1 VTGPAAVGPGRALRG
16 GLTPSALGLGG
27 APLGNLFSAVDDETA
42 LATVR
47 RALDCGLRY
56 IDTAPHYG
64 LGVSERRCGRVLGEL
79 PRDSYV
85 LSTKVGRLLRPLARG
100 ETVPDEGYV
109 GGPALKRVWDF
120 SRDGIRRSLEES
132 LERLGV
138 DRVDIVYL
146 HDPDDFE
153 DEVYA
158 TAFPALAQLRDEGI
172 VRAIGAGMNQV
183 GMLARFVRRL
193 DLDVVLV
200 AGRYTLLDQTGLS
213 DLLPACEERGVGAV
227 VGGAFNS
234 GLLAD
239 PDAGHYDYGEAPSEL
254 VSRARA
260 MAEICA
266 RHATPLAGAA
276 LQFPLG
282 HPAVCSVV
290 VGARAPEEVDSNAR
304 AFADRAPPALWD
316 ELRSAG
322 LLREDLPVPSGR

>member
-1 VTGPAAVGPGRALRG
+1 MTAPAVGPGRALRG

-27 APLGNLFSAVDDETA
+27 AAIGNLFSVVDDEAA

-47 RALDCGLRY
+47 RALDRGLRY
-56 IDTAPHYG
+56 VDTAPHYG
-64 LGVSERRCGRVLGEL
+64 LGVSEQRCGRVLGAL

-85 LSTKVGRLLRPLARG
+85 LSTKVGRLLRPLAPG
-100 ETVPDEGYV
+100 ESAPGEGYV

-120 SRDGIRRSLEES
+120 SRDGIRRSLQES

-138 DRVDIVYL
+138 DRVDIAYL

-153 DEVYA
+153 DDVYA
-158 TAFPALAQLRDEGI
+158 TGFPALAELRDEGV

-183 GMLARFVRRL
+183 EMLTRFVRRL

-200 AGRYTLLDQTGLS
+200 AGRYTLLDQSALTE
-213 DLLPACEERGVGAV
+213 LLPACREHGVGAV

-239 PDAGHYDYGEAPSEL
+239 PASGRYDYAQAPADL
-254 VSRARA
+254 VRRARA
-260 MAEICA
+260 MEEVCA
-266 RHATPLAGAA
+266 RHDTPLTGAA
-276 LQFPLG
+276 LRFPLG

-290 VGARAPEEVDSNAR
+290 VGARSPDEVDSNVG
-304 AFADRAPPALWD
+304 AFTDPVAPALWD

-322 LLREDLPVPSGR
+322 LLGADVPVP